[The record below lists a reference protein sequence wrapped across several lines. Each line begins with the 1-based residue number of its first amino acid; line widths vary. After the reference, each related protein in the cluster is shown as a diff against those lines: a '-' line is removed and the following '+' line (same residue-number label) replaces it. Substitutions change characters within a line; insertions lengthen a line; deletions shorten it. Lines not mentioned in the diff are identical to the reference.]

1 MPPDRCPVLYSCLT
15 RDGALAEM
23 TFRQSLLNPI
33 PSKPVLLHSLRI
45 SLSRVVRMT
54 LENLRA
60 FGVDNENYHRANYSK
75 TQEIGDA
82 AWFLG
87 CDGLIIP
94 NARWRCDNLVI
105 FTDKILSPE
114 AAVSLVSSEEV
125 DWIRWATEN
134 SIHIPDPE

>member
-1 MPPDRCPVLYSCLT
+1 MPPDRCPVLYSSLT
-15 RDGALAEM
+15 REGALAEM

-33 PSKPVLLHSLRI
+33 PSKPVLLHSLRV
-45 SLSRVVRMT
+45 SLSRVVSMT
-54 LENLRA
+54 FEDLRTV
-60 FGVDNENYHRANYSK
+60 GVENENYHMASYSK

-94 NARWRCDNLVI
+94 NARWHCDNLVI

-114 AAVSLVSSEEV
+114 VAVSVVSSEEV
-125 DWIRWATEN
+125 DWIRWAKN
-134 SIHIPDPE
+134 NGIHIPDPE